1 MEIYLN
7 AKTVF
12 LAAIALAVIFVGFT
26 FVSAFFA
33 MIDNFFTVG
42 SLYK

>member
-7 AKTVF
+7 AKTIF
-12 LAAIALAVIFVGFT
+12 LAALALAAIFVGFT
-26 FVSAFFA
+26 VISAFIS

>member
-7 AKTVF
+7 VKTVLLF
-12 LAAIALAVIFVGFT
+12 AIALAVIFIAYT

-33 MIDNFFTVG
+33 MVSNFLTVG
-42 SLYK
+42 RFY

>member
-7 AKTVF
+7 LKTVF
-12 LAAIALAVIFVGFT
+12 LAAIALAVLYIGFT

-33 MIDNFFTVG
+33 MINNFLTVG
-42 SLYK
+42 ALY